1 MSEEMRPVR
10 LGLAGTGFIGRIHW
24 MCYRAL
30 PGIYAE
36 PPARVMFD
44 TVYTSHPNE
53 ADRFEFSRA
62 LPYDSV
68 SSTCAQIDMLDVCT
82 PNAAHRSLV
91 EAAVAAHVRVYCEKP
106 VDLSGELTL
115 ELARKADN
123 AGVLNQTALVYRFLP
138 AMAAARAIVRTGVIG
153 DVVTWRAV
161 LLHASY
167 LNTQRAMTWRLSRKE
182 SGGGALVDLGLHM
195 VDAVRMVVGEFE
207 AVRCVTR
214 TVVGERPSTGVPD
227 GMSRVDV
234 DDWALVTA
242 DLVNGSTGTIEVSR
256 VHAGREGAF
265 AFEVFG
271 TKGSVTVD
279 LQRGRAVIMDAASR
293 DVTQDIV
300 LDDPWVT
307 YLKTAFPSSKM
318 SMGPMCDMHAASIYT
333 FLDGCTGGDVGFAA
347 RPTLAEAGWTHRV
360 VDACYRSADTGNRV
374 DVEHPQAS

>member
-1 MSEEMRPVR
+1 MQPVR

-36 PPARVMFD
+36 VPARVMFD

-53 ADRFEFSRA
+53 ADRLEFSRA
-62 LPYDSV
+62 LPYETAP
-68 SSTCAQIDMLDVCT
+68 STCARVDMLDVCT
-82 PNAAHRSLV
+82 PNAAHRPLV
-91 EAAVAAHVRVYCEKP
+91 EAAVAAHVPVYCEKP
-106 VDLSGELTL
+106 VDLTGELTL
-115 ELARKADN
+115 ELARKADD
-123 AGVLNQTALVYRFLP
+123 AGIFNQTALVYRFLP
-138 AMAAARAIVRTGVIG
+138 AMAAARAIIRAGVIG
-153 DVVTWRAV
+153 NVVTWRAS

-182 SGGGALVDLGLHM
+182 SGGGALIDLGLHM
-195 VDAVRMVVGEFE
+195 VDAVRMVAGEFE

-214 TVVGERPSTGVPD
+214 TVVGERPNAGVSD
-227 GMSRVDV
+227 EMSRVDV

-256 VHAGREGAF
+256 VHAGREGTF

-271 TKGSVTVD
+271 TKGSVSVD
-279 LQRGRAVIMDAASR
+279 LQRGRAVVVDAASR
-293 DVTQDIV
+293 DVTQDVI
-300 LDDPWVT
+300 LDDPWAA

-318 SMGPMCDMHAASIYT
+318 SMGLMCDTHAASIYT
-333 FLDGCTGGDVGFAA
+333 FLDGCTGGDVGFPA

-360 VDACYRSADTGNRV
+360 VDACYQSADTGDRV
-374 DVEHPQAS
+374 DVQRPQAP